1 MFLKGQ
7 NTLEGKRRLGVLFES
22 NLKFENS
29 GLRLQKLKENY
40 DKTRIPDM

>member
-22 NLKFENS
+22 NSKFKNS
-29 GLRLQKLKENY
+29 GF
-40 DKTRIPDM
+40 